1 MIEPCR
7 NLSKQQDAFLPVR
20 AICKST
26 KASSANIPLARSTGN
41 DQPTFIRFGSV
52 NTIEDLSSVSAAAAA
67 AAAAAADAS
76 TVAVLE
82 LSSRTCGVVNGP
94 SKSQAVA

>member
-1 MIEPCR
+1 M
-7 NLSKQQDAFLPVR
+7 
-20 AICKST
+20 
-26 KASSANIPLARSTGN
+26 
-41 DQPTFIRFGSV
+41 
-52 NTIEDLSSVSAAAAA
+52 SAAAAA